1 MNSER
6 ILTRKTLGL
15 DHRVWRVMIV
25 LFVLSIGLLSYTLID
40 KPKCTPV
47 DFKIKTIDNDSVYTT
62 DEILSF
68 STLRFEK
75 NVTWDFGDN
84 SRAGTGTF
92 ITHRFATEGKYFIKV
107 TVNSDCQFIKP
118 ITVRKAVVETAST
131 KEQIDGHQST
141 FVGAS
146 ETYTSLLT
154 AGNYDWTVENHPE
167 YAVLNGQ
174 SVNYKFSSSGDFT
187 IKLTL
192 DKDRFKIY
200 RKSVTVVENEKPK
213 PVEKID
219 KLIDYD
225 KLAKLDKIDKVNSVK
240 TAISEQTFSEYLG
253 KVVAGK
259 FSAKDFDDYLCSEG
273 KTPTIINGK
282 ADRQVTFEQ
291 ACAELNGKR
300 TSKFLGL
307 RKKTIHIKN
316 VRLNK
321 NKDNCITLIEIKYN

>member
-15 DHRVWRVMIV
+15 DHRVWRAMIV

-84 SRAGTGTF
+84 SPAGTGTF

-131 KEQIDGHQST
+131 KEQIDGHPST

-174 SVNYKFSSSGDFT
+174 SVNYKFSSPGDFT

-219 KLIDYD
+219 KLIDYE
-225 KLAKLDKIDKVNSVK
+225 KLEKLDKVEKAAAVK
-240 TAISEQTFSEYLG
+240 TGISEQTFSEYLG
-253 KVVAGK
+253 KVVAGQ
-259 FSAKDFDDYLCSEG
+259 FAAKDFDDYLCSEG

-291 ACAELNGKR
+291 ACAALNGKHR
-300 TSKFLGL
+300 SKFLGL
-307 RKKTIHIKN
+307 GKKAIRIKS
-316 VRLNK
+316 VRLNR
-321 NKDNCITLIEIKYN
+321 NKDNCITLIEIKYE

>member
-15 DHRVWRVMIV
+15 DHRVWRVMI
-25 LFVLSIGLLSYTLID
+25 LLLVLSVGLFGYTLID
-40 KPKCTPV
+40 TKKCIPV
-47 DFKIKTIDNDSVYTT
+47 DFKIKTIDNDSVYYT

-75 NVTWDFGDN
+75 NITWDFNDN
-84 SRAGTGTF
+84 SPTGTGTF

-107 TVNSDCQFIKP
+107 TVNSDCQFVKP
-118 ITVRKAVVETAST
+118 ITVRKAIVESLTNT
-131 KEQIDGHQST
+131 KEQIDGHPST
-141 FVGAS
+141 FVGAG
-146 ETYTSLLT
+146 ETYTSLLSAET
-154 AGNYDWTVENHPE
+154 YEWNIENHPE
-167 YAVLNGQ
+167 YGLLNGQ
-174 SVNYKFSSSGDFT
+174 SVNYKFLSPGDFT

-192 DKDRFKIY
+192 NKDRFKIY

-213 PVEKID
+213 QVEKID

-225 KLAKLDKIDKVNSVK
+225 KLAKMDKEKSVK
-240 TAISEQTFSEYLG
+240 TSISELTFKEYLG
-253 KVVAGK
+253 KVVDGQ
-259 FSAKDFDDYLCSEG
+259 FFAKDFNDYLCSEG
-273 KTPTIINGK
+273 KTPTILNSK

-300 TSKFLGL
+300 RSKFMGLG
-307 RKKTIHIKN
+307 KKAIHIKS

-321 NKDNCITLIEIKYN
+321 DKDNCITLIEIKYE

>member
-25 LFVLSIGLLSYTLID
+25 LFVLSVGLYSYTLID
-40 KPKCTPV
+40 KPKCMPV
-47 DFKIKTIDNDSVYTT
+47 DFKIKTIDNDSVYST

-68 STLRFEK
+68 SSMRFEK
-75 NVTWDFGDN
+75 NITWDFGDN
-84 SRAGTGTF
+84 SPNGTGTF

-118 ITVRKAVVETAST
+118 ITVRKAIVETVNSR
-131 KEQIDGHQST
+131 EQIDGHPST

-146 ETYTSLLT
+146 ESYTSLAKAT
-154 AGNYDWTVENHPE
+154 TYEWSVENHPE
-167 YAVLNGQ
+167 YGVLNGQ
-174 SVNYKFSSSGDFT
+174 SVSYKFMSSGDFT
-187 IKLTL
+187 IQLTL

-225 KLAKLDKIDKVNSVK
+225 KLAKLDKETSVK
-240 TAISEQTFSEYLG
+240 TSISEMTFAEYLE
-253 KVVAGK
+253 KVIAGQY
-259 FSAKDFDDYLCSEG
+259 FAKDFNDYLCMEG
-273 KTPTIINGK
+273 KTPVIINGK

-300 TSKFLGL
+300 KSKFLGL
-307 RKKTIHIKN
+307 GKKSVHIKK
-316 VRLNK
+316 VRLNR
-321 NKDNCITLIEIKYN
+321 DNNNCVTLVEIKYE

>member
-15 DHRVWRVMIV
+15 DHGVWRVMLV
-25 LFVLSIGLLSYTLID
+25 LFILSIGLFSYTLID

-47 DFKIKTIDNDSVYTT
+47 DFKIKTIDNDSVYST

-75 NVTWDFGDN
+75 NVTWDFGDK
-84 SRAGTGTF
+84 SPAGAGTF

-118 ITVRKAVVETAST
+118 ITVRKSVVETLSS
-131 KEQIDGHQST
+131 KEQIDGHPST
-141 FVGAS
+141 FVGAA

-154 AGNYDWTVENHPE
+154 AGSYEWSVENHPE
-167 YAVLNGQ
+167 YGVLNGQ
-174 SVNYKFSSSGDFT
+174 SVNYRFTSSGDFT
-187 IKLTL
+187 IQLTL

-213 PVEKID
+213 SVEKID

-225 KLAKLDKIDKVNSVK
+225 KLAKLDQETSVK
-240 TAISEQTFSEYLG
+240 TAISEQTFNEYLG
-253 KVVAGK
+253 KVVAGQ
-259 FSAKDFDDYLCSEG
+259 FFAKDFNDYLCSEG

-300 TSKFLGL
+300 KGKFLGMA
-307 RKKTIHIKN
+307 KKSIRIKS

-321 NKDNCITLIEIKYN
+321 NKDNCITLIEIKYE

>member
-15 DHRVWRVMIV
+15 DHRVWRTMIV
-25 LFVLSIGLLSYTLID
+25 LFVLSIGLYSYTLLD

-47 DFKIKTIDNDSVYTT
+47 DFKIKTIDNDSVYST

-68 STLRFEK
+68 SSLRFEK
-75 NVTWDFGDN
+75 NITWDFGDN
-84 SRAGTGTF
+84 SPAGTGTF
-92 ITHRFATEGKYFIKV
+92 VTHRFATEGKYFIKV

-118 ITVRKAVVETAST
+118 ITVRKAIVENINT
-131 KEQIDGHQST
+131 KEQIDGHPST
-141 FVGAS
+141 FVGTGES
-146 ETYTSLLT
+146 YTSLIT
-154 AGNYDWTVENHPE
+154 AGTYEWSVENHPE
-167 YAVLNGQ
+167 YGVLNGQ
-174 SVNYKFSSSGDFT
+174 SVNYKFTASGDYT

-225 KLAKLDKIDKVNSVK
+225 KLDKLDKETSVK
-240 TAISEQTFSEYLG
+240 TSISEKTFSEYLG
-253 KVVAGK
+253 KVVDGK
-259 FSAKDFDDYLCSEG
+259 FFAKDFNDYLCIEG

-282 ADRQVTFEQ
+282 ADKQVSFEQ

-300 TSKFLGL
+300 KSKFLGMG
-307 RKKTIHIKN
+307 KKAIHIKS

-321 NKDNCITLIEIKYN
+321 NKDNCITLIEIKYE

>member
-15 DHRVWRVMIV
+15 DHRVWRVMI
-25 LFVLSIGLLSYTLID
+25 LLIVLSTGLYSYTLID
-40 KPKCTPV
+40 TPKCTEV
-47 DFKIKTIDNDSVYTT
+47 DFKIKTIDNDSVYYT

-75 NVTWDFGDN
+75 NITWDFGDN
-84 SRAGTGTF
+84 SPAGTGTF

-107 TVNSDCQFIKP
+107 TVNSDCPFTRP
-118 ITVRKAVVETAST
+118 ITVRKAVVETLDS
-131 KEQIDGHQST
+131 KEQIDGHNST

-146 ETYTSLLT
+146 ESFTTLAKANTYE
-154 AGNYDWTVENHPE
+154 WIVENHPE
-167 YAVLNGQ
+167 YALLNGQ
-174 SVNYKFSSSGDFT
+174 SVNYKFMSPGDFT

-225 KLAKLDKIDKVNSVK
+225 KLAKLDKETSVK
-240 TAISEQTFSEYLG
+240 TAISELTFKEYLG
-253 KVVAGK
+253 KVVTGD
-259 FSAKDFDDYLCSEG
+259 FFAKDFNDYLCMEG
-273 KTPTIINGK
+273 RTPTIINGK
-282 ADRQVTFEQ
+282 ADKQVSFEQ
-291 ACAELNGKR
+291 ACAALNGKKK
-300 TSKFLGL
+300 SKFLGL
-307 RKKTIHIKN
+307 GKKAIHIKS

-321 NKDNCITLIEIKYN
+321 GKDNCISLIEIRYE

>member
-1 MNSER
+1 MNSQR

-15 DHRVWRVMIV
+15 DHRVWRVMVV
-25 LFVLSIGLLSYTLID
+25 LFVLSIGLYSYTLID

-47 DFKIKTIDNDSVYTT
+47 DFKIKTIDNDSVFST

-68 STLRFEK
+68 SSLRFEK
-75 NVTWDFGDN
+75 NITWDFGDN
-84 SRAGTGTF
+84 SPMGTGTF

-118 ITVRKAVVETAST
+118 ITVRKAVVESLISD
-131 KEQIDGHQST
+131 KEQIDGHPST
-141 FVGAS
+141 FVGAGES
-146 ETYTSLLT
+146 YTSLLSAKT
-154 AGNYDWTVENHPE
+154 YEWSVENHPE
-167 YAVLNGQ
+167 YGLLNGQ
-174 SVNYKFSSSGDFT
+174 SVTYRFLSPGDFT
-187 IKLTL
+187 IKLVL

-225 KLAKLDKIDKVNSVK
+225 KLAKLDKDKPVK
-240 TAISEQTFSEYLG
+240 NAISELTFKEYLG
-253 KVVAGK
+253 KVIAGE
-259 FSAKDFDDYLCSEG
+259 FFAKDFYDYLCTEG
-273 KTPTIINGK
+273 KTPVIFNGK
-282 ADRQVTFEQ
+282 SDKQVTFEQ

-300 TSKFLGL
+300 KSKFFGL
-307 RKKTIHIKN
+307 RKKAIHIKS

-321 NKDNCITLIEIKYN
+321 DKENCITLIEIKYE